1 MFTGIHPKQLALA
14 LVFSR
19 WRRPCAF
26 EDGYTIVLPSPM
38 DMPFL
43 LRYALEGLAH
53 LNTENCRQILV
64 VPDGCVDD
72 RGDALQRVIDVF
84 RRPPRRAGP
93 AARIR
98 LLPVQADE
106 DRRGRRRRTG

>member
-1 MFTGIHPKQLALA
+1 ML
-14 LVFSR
+14 FSR
-19 WRRPCAF
+19 WWRRCAF

-72 RGDALQRVIDVF
+72 GVTHSSGSSRHSTTPGSR
-84 RRPPRRAGP
+84 
-93 AARIR
+93 
-98 LLPVQADE
+98 
-106 DRRGRRRRTG
+106 